1 MPRTPY
7 IGGDLYGMGVSP
19 FNPRPMKTP
28 EQYKA
33 DLLRQLQPN
42 LDAYNLQYDQ
52 FQRQQSTMANTG
64 HYIKVSSYDEVKEIQ
79 ATSDGKPVIIIDDKN
94 GMLYSKK
101 FENGSEYIKAFR
113 LMPAEAQQEV
123 NKKEAHEDPAKEETP
138 KEKVASPLEE
148 ILNKLESMESRLTKL
163 EGVPN
168 DEHR

>member
-1 MPRTPY
+1 MPRNPY
-7 IGGDLYGMGVSP
+7 IGGDPYGLGVSP

-42 LDAYNLQYDQ
+42 FEAYNIQYDQ
-52 FQRQQSTMANTG
+52 YQKQQTTMANSG

-113 LMPAEAQQEV
+113 LMPAEA
-123 NKKEAHEDPAKEETP
+123 HEESRKVEEPVKEEIP
-138 KEKVASPLEE
+138 KQDEVSPLEE
-148 ILNKLESMESRLTKL
+148 ILNKLDSMDNRLKKL
-163 EGVPN
+163 EGAPE
-168 DEHR
+168 DEYR

>member
-1 MPRTPY
+1 MPRNPY
-7 IGGDLYGMGVSP
+7 IGGDPYGIGMSP

-52 FQRQQSTMANTG
+52 FQRQQSTMANSG
-64 HYIKVSSYDEVKEIQ
+64 HYIKVSSYDEVKDIQ

-101 FENGSEYIKAFR
+101 FENGSEYIKVFR
-113 LMPAEAQQEV
+113 LMPAEAQPEV
-123 NKKEAHEDPAKEETP
+123 DEKKSHEEDTP
-138 KEKVASPLEE
+138 KQDSASPLEE
-148 ILNKLESMESRLTKL
+148 ILNKLDSMDDRLKKL
-163 EGVPN
+163 EGVPEN
-168 DEHR
+168 EYR

>member
-1 MPRTPY
+1 MPRNPY
-7 IGGDLYGMGVSP
+7 IGGDPYGIGISP

-42 LDAYNLQYDQ
+42 FEAYNIQYDQ
-52 FQRQQSTMANTG
+52 YQKQQTTMANSG

-123 NKKEAHEDPAKEETP
+123 GEKKSHEKETP
-138 KEKVASPLEE
+138 KQDEVSPLEE
-148 ILNKLESMESRLTKL
+148 ILNKLDSMDNRLKKL
-163 EGVPN
+163 EGVPE